1 MKKISEFS
9 LIFFFLVVSVVL
21 APSNQTTNTIN
32 QFSLEFYKETANKNT
47 GKSLILSPLSA
58 EVLLGLLSTGARGD
72 TQKEISDAL
81 HLPDSEIIKSTF
93 QTTMRKLSNIQGVVL
108 NIANKVYV
116 KDGEAFKLDPVFK
129 SVAVDQFSSDVE
141 NIDFSKATR
150 AANTINEWVESKTNN
165 KIKDFVSPDIFD
177 ENTRIM
183 LVNAIYFQ
191 GNWENPFDKRS
202 VQKTKFK
209 KNKIDKVEVDIM
221 YQTDDFPYANL
232 PEWNSEILALPYKN
246 NDTYLA
252 IILPRKVDGL
262 AALEEKLYGA
272 NMVNI
277 INKMRKTEVH
287 VGIPKFKIESTIDL
301 KHVLPELG
309 IKLIFNK
316 QKADLHNLLKN
327 PEQLF
332 VSDAKQKAFIEVNEH
347 GTEAGVVTGFFNKNC
362 SIKKQKLR
370 VVADSA
376 RIDEEYFTADHPF
389 FYMLMNKDDI
399 IFCGKYIGD

>member
-1 MKKISEFS
+1 MKKIYALYF
-9 LIFFFLVVSVVL
+9 IFFILVGSVVSTPFTERE
-21 APSNQTTNTIN
+21 APNVIN
-32 QFSLEFYKETANKNT
+32 GFSLEFYKEAAIKNPEKNLIMSPLSAEVILGLLSTGARGNTQKEISEALHLPDSEIIKSTFQSTMGKETANKNT

-150 AANTINEWVESKTNN
+150 AANTINEW
-165 KIKDFVSPDIFD
+165 
-177 ENTRIM
+177 
-183 LVNAIYFQ
+183 
-191 GNWENPFDKRS
+191 
-202 VQKTKFK
+202 
-209 KNKIDKVEVDIM
+209 
-221 YQTDDFPYANL
+221 
-232 PEWNSEILALPYKN
+232 ILALPYKN

-347 GTEAGVVTGFFNKNC
+347 GTEAGVVTAFKIQIE
-362 SIKKQKLR
+362 SLR
-370 VVADSA
+370 NDAVF
-376 RIDEEYFTADHPF
+376 FTADHPF